1 MPSFSVPPV
10 LSASA
15 WPAPAVEAFWLRDVS
30 WIHASSPGMNPAGV
44 YVLRIAHKRLARSRL
59 LRSAAARFA
68 PGTSFVEG
76 AEEDCARGGQDWPRL
91 ARRACSRG

>member
-1 MPSFSVPPV
+1 
-10 LSASA
+10 
-15 WPAPAVEAFWLRDVS
+15 
-30 WIHASSPGMNPAGV
+30 MNPAGV

-91 ARRACSRG
+91 ARRACPRG